1 MDDSSQLIVTEQ
13 SSLSMSMEEESS
25 ILNNNGKFS
34 QLELSLPIVDETV
47 TEENNTSSVGGI
59 KLSITMD
66 EDEKNMLSKQKGRNI
81 RSDTLLEN
89 ICYGTSKDKS
99 NTKQTADPKVQSK
112 SMADDITMEEGEED
126 GSITRTITETVNAT
140 EKSQLE
146 ELNDTEEKEDEE
158 DDSVIPVDE
167 DDDEE
172 GEDCE
177 ESTLQNSNLEA
188 SNATVANKMFQH
200 LQPQEKSIAKEASVD
215 LEESMETENVEQ
227 SVDIPQDSY
236 IETEDSSQLLP
247 DENGFFKY
255 PLVEL
260 GRRLWPSTEQKQCY
274 TKGCLWSPDGTCLLV
289 PVHMDGMHV
298 LELPTD
304 LYTTQELNAKR
315 ELSPLNTAVHV
326 KEGGMVYDCCWYP
339 FMASTDPA
347 TCCWLATRQH
357 EPIHMWD
364 AFTGE
369 LRCSYR
375 GYDDVDEVESAIAVA
390 FSNDGQ
396 KIVGGYKKNI
406 KIFDTNVPGRDYTS
420 VPVKQ
425 TVSCFAFNQENDNCV
440 TTGSWNSHIYH
451 YDLRAPKLGPLFV
464 LGGHTGGV
472 TWLKYSSYN
481 TDNWYLF
488 SGARKDNKI
497 LQWDMRNYQEPV
509 KSYER
514 TVKTNQRI
522 YFDLSP
528 LEKWLISG
536 DTEGCLRIWDM
547 DDREELM
554 EIPLHF
560 DCCNGVSFHPTLPII
575 STSSGQYHFT
585 DTNLE
590 SDKIEENSAGQ
601 KIVDYENS
609 VVFLWFGTSSNVD

>member
-1 MDDSSQLIVTEQ
+1 
-13 SSLSMSMEEESS
+13 MSMEEDSS
-25 ILNNNGKFS
+25 ILNANVNFS
-34 QLELSLPIVDETV
+34 ELEMSLPVEETI
-47 TEENNTSSVGGI
+47 TEPQQTTKNTSSLAGV

-66 EDEKNMLSKQKGRNI
+66 DEEKDLLSNKQKGRTI

-89 ICYGTSKDKS
+89 ICYGTAKDKANKKSSESEIEKNKTS
-99 NTKQTADPKVQSK
+99 NK
-112 SMADDITMEEGEED
+112 SMQDDDEEEEEVEENDASMTKTITKEVNITENQDGTIDQEGEED
-126 GSITRTITETVNAT
+126 DSI
-140 EKSQLE
+140 
-146 ELNDTEEKEDEE
+146 
-158 DDSVIPVDE
+158 IPVDE
-167 DDDEE
+167 DDDDDEE
-172 GEDCE
+172 TCE
-177 ESTLQNSNLEA
+177 ESTLQDTKLE
-188 SNATVANKMFQH
+188 STKTKANNNMFQH
-200 LQPQEKSIAKEASVD
+200 LQPPDKTVDKEASIDVD
-215 LEESMETENVEQ
+215 VSMEDENITEVEQ
-227 SVDIPQDSY
+227 SAAIAQDSY
-236 IETEDSSQLLP
+236 IDAEDSSHLLP

-315 ELSPLNTAVHV
+315 ELSPLASAVHV
-326 KEGGMVYDCCWYP
+326 KEGGMVYDCSWYP
-339 FMASTDPA
+339 FMSSTDPA

-375 GYDDVDEVESAIAVA
+375 GYDDVDEVESAISVA

-396 KIVGGYKKNI
+396 KVVGGYKKNI
-406 KIFDTNVPGRDYTS
+406 KIFDTNIPGRDYTT

-464 LGGHTGGV
+464 LGGHSGGI
-472 TWLKYSSYN
+472 TWLKYSAYN

-509 KSYER
+509 KSFER
-514 TVKTNQRI
+514 TVNTNQRI

-536 DTEGCLRIWDM
+536 DTDGNLRIWDM
-547 DDREELM
+547 DGKEEAM
-554 EIPLHF
+554 EISLHF

-585 DTNLE
+585 DTNIE
-590 SDKIEENSAGQ
+590 SEKKEGTSAVQ
-601 KIVDYENS
+601 KVIDYENS
-609 VVFLWFGTSSNVD
+609 VVFLWFGSSMNVE